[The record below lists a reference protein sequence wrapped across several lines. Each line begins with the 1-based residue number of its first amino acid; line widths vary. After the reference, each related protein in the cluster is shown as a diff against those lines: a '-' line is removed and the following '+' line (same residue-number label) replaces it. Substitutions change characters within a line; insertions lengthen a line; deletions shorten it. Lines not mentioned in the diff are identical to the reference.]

1 MSSKWLYVRV
11 ARTPRLTPTLLL
23 LLLRLL
29 LLLPRYHQV
38 DFPVDISVIHLSAG
52 KSIFEDG
59 FCRVPLVPGGGGK
72 DAGAGEDAGA
82 DAMSEGGLDR
92 CRLLLVA
99 ARAMRR
105 FEIGAEMAKQM
116 ENDFVQTRQRDAS
129 TTTDAFH
136 RWVTLAQL
144 VAATHGDGTLR
155 PAYWQRVLDMEA
167 ERAARCAEFAAA
179 RAAAGSPAGESV
191 GGGGAAGV
199 PPSPQSVLDVSP
211 NKHYVEQ

>member
-1 MSSKWLYVRV
+1 
-11 ARTPRLTPTLLL
+11 
-23 LLLRLL
+23 
-29 LLLPRYHQV
+29 
-38 DFPVDISVIHLSAG
+38 VIHLSAG

-59 FCRVPLVPGGGGK
+59 FCRVPLVPGG
-72 DAGAGEDAGA
+72 AGAEDAGA
-82 DAMSEGGLDR
+82 DAMSEGDLDR

-179 RAAAGSPAGESV
+179 RAAAGSPV
-191 GGGGAAGV
+191 GGGGGAGV